1 MKNWIKRNRINILV
15 ACAIS
20 IPLSVYGISQ
30 LPTVTI
36 PEDTFEND
44 VKTNGIQTETETE
57 TSVTIEQVEN
67 VTVAEPEPTYT
78 SLGEFKLTAYCSCEI
93 CCKQWANLRPKDEYG
108 NDIVLGA
115 SGERLEPLRSIAV
128 DTSVIPYGTEIMIY
142 DKIFIAQDIGGSIK
156 GNHIDIYMESHED
169 ACAFGLQYAEVFL
182 VERGSEE

>member
-20 IPLSVYGISQ
+20 IPISVYGISQ
-30 LPTVTI
+30 QQKVPTEIV
-36 PEDTFEND
+36 E
-44 VKTNGIQTETETE
+44 QTEVAERTEIAQEE

-67 VTVAEPEPTYT
+67 VTVAEPEPEPTYT

-128 DTSVIPYGTEIMIY
+128 DTSIIPYGTEIMIY
-142 DKIFIAQDIGGSIK
+142 DKIFIAHDIGGSVK